1 MPYAPKQKGKPVN
14 ATVAHPPV
22 ISPDDT
28 LLPPVPY
35 LPHACEAIAVFLV
48 SRGITPDRMSGLES
62 LLSFQGAAAI
72 LKASGL

>member
-1 MPYAPKQKGKPVN
+1 MT
-14 ATVAHPPV
+14 ATVTHPPV

-28 LLPPVPY
+28 LLPPVPH
-35 LPHACEAIAVFLV
+35 LPHACESIAVFLA
-48 SRGITPDRMSGLES
+48 SHGITPDRMSGLES